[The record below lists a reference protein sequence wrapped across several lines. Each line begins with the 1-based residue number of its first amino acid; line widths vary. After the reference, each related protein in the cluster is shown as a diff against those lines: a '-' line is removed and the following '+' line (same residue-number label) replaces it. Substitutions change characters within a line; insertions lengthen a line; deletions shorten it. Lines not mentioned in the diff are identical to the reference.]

1 MEYLAALCYNT
12 GRLIAE
18 GCAMNSRQ
26 IECMLEVGKE
36 LNYTKAAKNLF
47 LTQPAVSRYIASL
60 EKELGTHMFARTGSR
75 RIALTEDGKIYYD
88 FFSRAAAE
96 FQGIQATVRRSEK
109 YLRLGYPAGWNTS
122 PFLPAVMERCRQTD
136 PGLSVSLT
144 CLELQPLLQALTE
157 DRLDAVLIPEDHAAE
172 KHIDLELTR
181 ITGLRR
187 VIAFSE
193 KLLGGTAHSLADF
206 AGLDFFVPDDELAR
220 RQCQNV
226 LRPCASG
233 HFTPRLVPKANME
246 TVLACVE
253 NGLGAAVLDE
263 WCRVLT
269 HPDVHNFALDSRQP
283 VCLARKAGTDH
294 PHVRALQNTLQDYFC
309 ESGV

>member
-1 MEYLAALCYNT
+1 MEYLIALCYNT
-12 GRLIAE
+12 DRLIAE

-36 LNYTKAAKNLF
+36 LNYTRAAKNLF
-47 LTQPAVSRYIASL
+47 LTQPAVSRYITSL
-60 EKELGTHMFARTGSR
+60 EKELGTHMFARIGSR
-75 RIALTEDGKIYYD
+75 RIVLTEDGKIYYD

-96 FQGIQATVRRSEK
+96 FQSIQAKFHRSERH
-109 YLRLGYPAGWNTS
+109 LRLGYPAGWNTS
-122 PFLPAVMERCRQTD
+122 SFLPAVMERCCQTD
-136 PGLSVSLT
+136 PGLSLSLT

-157 DRLDAVLIPEDHAAE
+157 NRLDAVLMPDDHAAE
-172 KHIDLELTR
+172 KHFNLELTR
-181 ITGLRR
+181 ITGIRR

-193 KLLGGTAHSLADF
+193 KLLGGTARSLADF
-206 AGLDFFVPDDELAR
+206 AGLDFFVPDDER
-220 RQCQNV
+220 VRQQCQNV
-226 LRPCASG
+226 LRTCASG

-263 WCRVLT
+263 WCRILV
-269 HPDVHNFALDSRQP
+269 HPDVHSFALDSRQP
-283 VCLARKAGTDH
+283 VCLARKAGTDR
-294 PHVRALQNTLQDYFC
+294 PHALALQNTLLDYFY